1 MSDGT
6 VNDDELANLSHSYIK
21 EVEEEIGKLYNVVV
35 LTVGGARPA
44 HVALRHEVS
53 FSELIKIESQGHG
66 YRLFQWQ
73 RRVPALLAD
82 KICKNIFVR
91 IEKAVRGESKGRG

>member
-1 MSDGT
+1 MFQPKMSDGT

-21 EVEEEIGKLYNVVV
+21 EVEEEIGKLHNVVV

-53 FSELIKIESQGHG
+53 FG
-66 YRLFQWQ
+66 
-73 RRVPALLAD
+73 
-82 KICKNIFVR
+82 
-91 IEKAVRGESKGRG
+91 